1 MRIFTKLLVTAIL
14 PAILLVC
21 MLPQQA
27 IPQSRANFWFLNNSG
42 KTLNNLYV
50 SPHSANSWGTDVLGR
65 AALPDGMGTLIVFP
79 PQWRGVCHE
88 DFKLVFSD
96 GTAEQYHAGHRCMPT
111 ACSAIRRDHGFGI
124 LKGSGKFGFVGPM
137 ISARSWGQRVC
148 ARYVPKGRR
157 CTNCA
162 NG

>member
-1 MRIFTKLLVTAIL
+1 MRTVTKVLVTAIL

-50 SPHSANSWGTDVLGR
+50 SPHSQNSWGTDVLGR
-65 AALPDGMGTLIVFP
+65 ASLPDGMGTLIVFP

-96 GTAEQYHAGHRCMPT
+96 GTAEQYTQGIDVCQLHALQFDAAT
-111 ACSAIRRDHGFGI
+111 VSGF
-124 LKGSGKFGFVGPM
+124 
-137 ISARSWGQRVC
+137 
-148 ARYVPKGRR
+148 
-157 CTNCA
+157 
-162 NG
+162 

>member
-1 MRIFTKLLVTAIL
+1 MGVKFVVPGTEMNSTNWALFRRFEEENMRTITKVLVTAIL

-27 IPQSRANFWFLNNSG
+27 RPQSRANFWFLNNTG

-79 PQWRGVCHE
+79 PAWRGVCHE

-96 GTAEQYHAGHRCMPT
+96 GTAEQYQQGIDVCQLHALQFDAAT
-111 ACSAIRRDHGFGI
+111 VSGF
-124 LKGSGKFGFVGPM
+124 
-137 ISARSWGQRVC
+137 
-148 ARYVPKGRR
+148 
-157 CTNCA
+157 
-162 NG
+162 

>member
-50 SPHSANSWGTDVLGR
+50 SPHSANSWARMCWGAQPCRTVWGR
-65 AALPDGMGTLIVFP
+65 
-79 PQWRGVCHE
+79 
-88 DFKLVFSD
+88 
-96 GTAEQYHAGHRCMPT
+96 
-111 ACSAIRRDHGFGI
+111 
-124 LKGSGKFGFVGPM
+124 
-137 ISARSWGQRVC
+137 
-148 ARYVPKGRR
+148 
-157 CTNCA
+157 
-162 NG
+162 